1 MAFLIGERPQEIA
14 RRAVPKQNRTVTGAS
29 RDRAIRR
36 GYRESTDRIF
46 VISDGDLRATA
57 HLPEPKRLISAYSHG
72 AFPVGTEGSPNH
84 GVIVPREPSRW
95 LAVFNTPNDGRLVGA
110 A

>member
-36 GYRESTDRIF
+36 GYRESTD
-46 VISDGDLRATA
+46 SDESVDASSIAITSTGRPLYNR
-57 HLPEPKRLISAYSHG
+57 ERRQ
-72 AFPVGTEGSPNH
+72 GS
-84 GVIVPREPSRW
+84 
-95 LAVFNTPNDGRLVGA
+95 T
-110 A
+110 

>member
-72 AFPVGTEGSPNH
+72 AFPVGTEGRRVLERIARCGSN
-84 GVIVPREPSRW
+84 RRRRTSF
-95 LAVFNTPNDGRLVGA
+95 AMA
-110 A
+110 AR